1 MTFNLKAISSDTILE
16 LLFSHSVTSDSLP
29 LRGLQHARLC
39 CPSLSPTVCSK
50 FMSIEL
56 MMLSNHLILCHP
68 LLLLPSVYSSIRVSS
83 NESALHIKWPK
94 FWSCSF
100 SISPSNKY
108 PGLISVMIDWF
119 DLPCSPR
126 GSQESSPIAQFK
138 SINLR
143 HSAFFMIPL
152 SHPYMTTG
160 KTIALTRW
168 TFIGKVMFLLVQVC
182 HNFSSKEQASF
193 NFMAAVTICSDLGA
207 QENKVCHCFHCFPI
221 YLP

>member
-94 FWSCSF
+94 YWSCSF

-126 GSQESSPIAQFK
+126 GSQESSPTA
-138 SINLR
+138 
-143 HSAFFMIPL
+143 
-152 SHPYMTTG
+152 
-160 KTIALTRW
+160 
-168 TFIGKVMFLLVQVC
+168 
-182 HNFSSKEQASF
+182 
-193 NFMAAVTICSDLGA
+193 
-207 QENKVCHCFHCFPI
+207 
-221 YLP
+221 

>member
-94 FWSCSF
+94 YWSCSF

-108 PGLISVMIDWF
+108 SGMFSFRSDWLDLLAVKGTLKNLPQQHNSKASMLIPIHDYWKKHSF
-119 DLPCSPR
+119 DQTDICQQSNV
-126 GSQESSPIAQFK
+126 F
-138 SINLR
+138 
-143 HSAFFMIPL
+143 AF
-152 SHPYMTTG
+152 
-160 KTIALTRW
+160 
-168 TFIGKVMFLLVQVC
+168 
-182 HNFSSKEQASF
+182 
-193 NFMAAVTICSDLGA
+193 
-207 QENKVCHCFHCFPI
+207 
-221 YLP
+221 